1 MNSFLEVETIFGAS
15 EARPGE
21 NAIFISIN
29 PDLVSDFGH
38 FLNYERRMQEQCGR
52 LGLDYCCFANG
63 KTGLEGERLR
73 RVFENDS
80 GYYSM
85 TRTSATG
92 LEGRIAE
99 EFHQAIVREIAA
111 LEAEAGRDY
120 DQVFL
125 FMYCGSSLLASTLC
139 DFQWP
144 SRMRLCVNAFWD
156 FLQRAEH
163 QSYAHV
169 ARLKFQ
175 DGVRLLAM
183 SELHADGIRGLTG
196 LNFACCANPPP
207 LFGDREAYDIVRAE
221 LARHRTGSPP
231 RVLVPGLMTLGK
243 GKELTLEL
251 YDRCAEQTG
260 TGPLFLFRDRNK
272 ILPGV
277 DNENVETIPG
287 DLTDREIQD
296 LYGSADIALLPYEA
310 PTFSVR
316 TSGALVDCLMF
327 GVVPVVMA
335 GTWLADVCTRLD
347 FGRVVQEGT
356 AAGLL
361 EEVASIQPKVDH
373 ERARV
378 LRAAARYL
386 VTHNWGSFME
396 RALGRGAGEARR
408 AESGQAGKK
417 GGLFATANRLH
428 REGRWQEAMQIYAWL
443 AEMADLEIYRWN
455 IARCQAFLDETGSS
469 VARGRDAHAAA

>member
-207 LFGDREAYDIVRAE
+207 LFGDREAYDIVRADQHPSDK
-221 LARHRTGSPP
+221 AMDF
-231 RVLVPGLMTLGK
+231 VM
-243 GKELTLEL
+243 
-251 YDRCAEQTG
+251 A
-260 TGPLFLFRDRNK
+260 
-272 ILPGV
+272 
-277 DNENVETIPG
+277 
-287 DLTDREIQD
+287 
-296 LYGSADIALLPYEA
+296 SADVYVSASKYEGFGIPLLDAMRFGTKAVVSSIPPYMEIAGRIADYFDPRSPEDLAATVIEA
-310 PTFSVR
+310 
-316 TSGALVDCLMF
+316 
-327 GVVPVVMA
+327 
-335 GTWLADVCTRLD
+335 LD
-347 FGRVVQEGT
+347 KPAPGSKVWRPWNQE
-356 AAGLL
+356 
-361 EEVASIQPKVDH
+361 
-373 ERARV
+373 
-378 LRAAARYL
+378 
-386 VTHNWGSFME
+386 
-396 RALGRGAGEARR
+396 
-408 AESGQAGKK
+408 
-417 GGLFATANRLH
+417 
-428 REGRWQEAMQIYAWL
+428 
-443 AEMADLEIYRWN
+443 
-455 IARCQAFLDETGSS
+455 
-469 VARGRDAHAAA
+469 